1 MPVIAVWHDPDMGK
15 PPTTEWGLRARA
27 AGLDQLTLATLA
39 RVHSDAVSRALKRD
53 PSGGVYASLILA
65 WEAMTEDQRAAW
77 VEAVTA
83 LRP

>member
-1 MPVIAVWHDPDMGK
+1 MGK

-39 RVHSDAVSRALKRD
+39 RVHPDAVSRALKRD
-53 PSGGVYASLILA
+53 PSGGVYASIVLV
-65 WEAMTEDQRAAW
+65 WELLTPDQREAWMAA
-77 VEAVTA
+77 VKG